1 MDPQLVVRAVSPSL
15 SLIRDRLYEP
25 VKSITDTKARRSRY
39 ARPLAPRHGPAVA
52 PLQPLGPTLALDH
65 APQPEEDVTMHLLDV
80 EGRGKPGAYVAPK
93 ITPWIKITTWFTP
106 YRQLFLL
113 AFGINLIGAAFG
125 LSRRWMWSLEHVMP
139 IMMGNILL
147 AIAIRSEWVL
157 RFIYWIAVK
166 SFRPR
171 FFPLWVRLK
180 VVGTLYHIGG
190 VHSGCG
196 LSAFLWQTVASYN
209 YFREAHRHN
218 IGFLVTLGIC
228 QACLFITC
236 MSAFPI
242 VRGRFH
248 DLFEMT
254 HRFVGWMGIISTLL
268 SVALGSFWDIDGQ
281 RWDTHA
287 SRILRKPELW
297 FLVAIFVIIA
307 LSWVTVTKVPV
318 MVYAA
323 SEKATVIRVP
333 GGLTSGLHTRISFGG
348 LREWHIFGSIS
359 EGKDSE
365 YHYIVAAVQGEF
377 TRSLNVEQPTELYT
391 KRWKPCG
398 LPYFSRLFTRGLA
411 ICTGSG
417 IGAVAS
423 TCMQHDSWFLIWIG
437 PDLGGTYGKE
447 ILQLI
452 RDRIPATRRVIWD
465 TRGPLGR
472 PDVVKLIHSVHN
484 HWKAEATLFIG
495 SPAMN
500 ANVLRSCSTLK
511 IPVFGS
517 IWDA

>member
-1 MDPQLVVRAVSPSL
+1 MAIRHVILRVRNATLIFGSAFLTACVQLP
-15 SLIRDRLYEP
+15 D
-25 VKSITDTKARRSRY
+25 
-39 ARPLAPRHGPAVA
+39 
-52 PLQPLGPTLALDH
+52 PLGPTLALDH

-180 VVGTLYHIGG
+180 VVGTLYHIDRRKDIYTFESQSQLTLIDFFLGFEGG

-248 DLFEMT
+248 E
-254 HRFVGWMGIISTLL
+254 MGIISTLL

-297 FLVAIFVIIA
+297 FLVAIFVIYEGSCHGIC
-307 LSWVTVTKVPV
+307 SRFQKF
-318 MVYAA
+318 YASA
-323 SEKATVIRVP
+323 ATLKLIHEKATVIRVP

-359 EGKDSE
+359 EGKDAE

>member
-1 MDPQLVVRAVSPSL
+1 M
-15 SLIRDRLYEP
+15 
-25 VKSITDTKARRSRY
+25 K
-39 ARPLAPRHGPAVA
+39 A

-180 VVGTLYHIGG
+180 VVLFPFYISMQDRRKDIYTFESQSQLTLIDFFLGFEGG

-248 DLFEMT
+248 E
-254 HRFVGWMGIISTLL
+254 MGIISTLL

-359 EGKDSE
+359 EGKDAE

-391 KRWKPCG
+391 KALEGWCKPIENSSIHHKPD
-398 LPYFSRLFTRGLA
+398 LQLFYIRLQ
-411 ICTGSG
+411 SH
-417 IGAVAS
+417 VAS
-423 TCMQHDSWFLIWIG
+423 PTS
-437 PDLGGTYGKE
+437 PDFSPADWLF
-447 ILQLI
+447 LI